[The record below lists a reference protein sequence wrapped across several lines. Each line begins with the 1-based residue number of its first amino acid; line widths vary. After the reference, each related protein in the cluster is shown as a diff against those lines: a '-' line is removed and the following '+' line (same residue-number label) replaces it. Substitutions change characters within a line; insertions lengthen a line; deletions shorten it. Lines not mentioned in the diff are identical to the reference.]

1 MDLSLLV
8 IKRGMTIS
16 SISLM
21 RKASR
26 PCFPNILSMYWY
38 RLCPIQLR
46 TGSNG
51 VRYIGDVPIAK
62 PVFVYGDEV
71 KGYRAV
77 IKPKN
82 DMIYG
87 VYSFDVGRLRP

>member
-1 MDLSLLV
+1 M
-8 IKRGMTIS
+8 
-16 SISLM
+16 
-21 RKASR
+21 
-26 PCFPNILSMYWY
+26 
-38 RLCPIQLR
+38 
-46 TGSNG
+46 
-51 VRYIGDVPIAK
+51 RYIGDVPIAK